1 MITGL
6 LMSIN
11 DPRWGS
17 SSQSDDKRDDK
28 RNDPRGNEQG
38 PPDLEDIWR
47 DFNNKLGGMFG
58 KRQGGGGSGDQPPSV
73 PVTPRQLGGGV
84 VLIVIAVLA
93 LWLGSGFYTVDATE
107 RGVVLR
113 FGKLQEITGEGLRWH
128 FPAPVE
134 SVELVNVTRVRTVEV
149 GFRANDRAKNL
160 HESLMLTDDENIVN
174 IQFAVQYTLSDP
186 AEFLFT
192 NKDADVT
199 VKQVAESAMREI
211 VGKSKMDFVLYE
223 GREAVA
229 KEAQLLIQRTL
240 DSYRVGQY
248 KSSGIMIN
256 NVTMQNAQ
264 PPEQV
269 QGSFDDAVKAGQD
282 RERLKNEG
290 QAYFNDV
297 VPKAEGSAARL
308 REESKGYAARVVAQA
323 EGDASRFKQ
332 IFAEYSKAPEV
343 TRNRLY
349 IDAMQQVYTNTTKI
363 MVDAKGNGSLLYL
376 PLDKLM
382 QNGGSSSA
390 LDTSAPVSRPVT
402 EAPAAAP
409 RPDTDSRN
417 RDVLRSRD
425 RETR

>member
-11 DPRWGS
+11 DPRWGNN
-17 SSQSDDKRDDK
+17 SQGDDKRDNK
-28 RNDPRGNEQG
+28 RGGEQG

-58 KRQGGGGSGDQPPSV
+58 KRQGGNGSGDTPPPA

-84 VLIVIAVLA
+84 ALVLFAVLA

-113 FGKLQEITGEGLRWH
+113 FGKLQEITNEGLRWH
-128 FPAPVE
+128 FPYPFEA
-134 SVELVNVTRVRTVEV
+134 VELVNVTRVRTVEI

-174 IQFAVQYTLSDP
+174 IQFAVQYTLNDP
-186 AEFLFT
+186 ADFLFA

-199 VKQVAESAMREI
+199 VKQVAESVMREI

-229 KEAQLLIQRTL
+229 KEAQLLIQNVL
-240 DSYRVGQY
+240 DGYRFGLY
-248 KSSGIMIN
+248 KGSGVQISK
-256 NVTMQNAQ
+256 VTMQNAQ

-269 QGSFDDAVKAGQD
+269 QEAFNDAVKAGQD

-308 REESKGYAARVVAQA
+308 REESKGYAGRVVAQA

-332 IFAEYSKAPEV
+332 IFAEYAKAPEV

-349 IDAMQQVYTNTTKI
+349 IDAMQQVYSNTTKI
-363 MVDAKGNGSLLYL
+363 MVDSKASGNLLYL
-376 PLDKLM
+376 PLDKLI
-382 QNGGSSSA
+382 QGGAPSA
-390 LDTSAPVSRPVT
+390 VVDAATPASKPVVDT
-402 EAPAAAP
+402 PAMAP
-409 RPDTDSRN
+409 RQDADARN
-417 RDVLRSRD
+417 REALRSRE